1 MPILSPLSNNLT
13 FQHPDIYKGAA
24 ALGQGIQ
31 AIGAGLDK
39 RQFNQERK
47 TFLDGLQLPGDQ
59 YEAQLPGSQMEADRA
74 ANGGYEG
81 LGDAWQRKQDIAAAR
96 ARSFGVDT
104 GGYDNIRNREAAEAA
119 ATAKQKAEEM
129 QAQQQ
134 REQSVID
141 SLNPNERNLLNI
153 AAGADTDAQTALSAV
168 QSLAQ
173 IQGIPPESIAQTFLN
188 PDQIAIFEKAIG
200 SIGDNEMKSAAVN
213 ALKGLAKGTNVFD
226 NLRTLATYSLLSN
239 MNLQDANAAAQKP
252 EVTQKVNSAI
262 MNAINKNA
270 VKAQAGSLFSNE
282 QKSLWSS
289 ASQRFTA
296 ASPPANSQANAAP
309 FDIGSIEDAALE
321 AEYRKRKGFNEEF

>member
-1 MPILSPLSNNLT
+1 MPILTPLGNNLS
-13 FQHPDIYKGAA
+13 FQQPDLYKGAA

-31 AIGAGLDK
+31 AIGSGLDK

-47 TFLDGLQLPGDQ
+47 AFNDGLQKPSGYMPPGDQ
-59 YEAQLPGSQMEADRA
+59 MEANKT

-81 LGDAWQRKQDIAAAR
+81 PGDAWEKERMRAMQDTQAAR

-104 GGYDNIRNREAAEAA
+104 GGYDNMRSREAAEEAA
-119 ATAKQKAEEM
+119 AAKQKAEEM

-134 REQSVID
+134 RERSVID

-173 IQGIPPESIAQTFLN
+173 IQGIPPESIAQTFLD
-188 PDQIAIFEKAIG
+188 PDRIAIFEKAIG
-200 SIGDNEMKSAAVN
+200 SIGDNEMKAAAVN
-213 ALKGLAKGTNVFD
+213 ALKGLAKGTNIFD

-239 MNLQDANAAAQKP
+239 MNLQDANAAAKTP
-252 EVTQKVNSAI
+252 EVNQKINAAI
-262 MNAINKNA
+262 MGAINQGA
-270 VKAQAGSLFSNE
+270 VKAQAGNLFTNE

-289 ASQRFTA
+289 AGQ
-296 ASPPANSQANAAP
+296 NSQPTPANAAP